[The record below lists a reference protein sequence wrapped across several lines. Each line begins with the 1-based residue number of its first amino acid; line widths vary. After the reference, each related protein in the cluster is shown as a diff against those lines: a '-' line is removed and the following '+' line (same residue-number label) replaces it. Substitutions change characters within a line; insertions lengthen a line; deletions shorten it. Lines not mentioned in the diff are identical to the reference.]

1 MISFRYPLVLLI
13 GLPVLGVLTFIFHYL
28 EKQAP
33 YQGGPRVGNTGLIAS
48 LPEFVMARRRLFIYS
63 VLMEAFLLVSLAGA
77 LVLAARPYKTQKVNN
92 GIRKRDIFLCM
103 DTCFYLDDLNT
114 ELIDELIEI
123 VKSMDGDRFGI
134 SLYSSSSLLLVPM
147 TDDYDY
153 VIMKLEELKEYFSL
167 GVKLDQYYGPMLIEG
182 ESWLDPY
189 VPPEEIA
196 EDYYRDLERFED
208 LSSSFHAA
216 TSINETYKRPFLVG
230 DGLFSCMYSF
240 PSFGQSDRSRVIIL
254 STENSEPVGAHP
266 NIRLPEAADYCAK
279 NNVTVYGLFR
289 GEAAFQNSAGANGF
303 FLVDVDTESNYE
315 SAGAE
320 LKAAVEKTGGV
331 FYEYGK
337 DMTVRE
343 IVRDIQKQEAM
354 LVDEVVVTTMVDQP
368 QIPVIMILVS
378 LLAMVV
384 LEVLRRG
391 SLTGSIRIGKGVK
404 EGRAHE

>member
-303 FLVDVDTESNYE
+303 FLVDVDTESDYE

-337 DMTVRE
+337 DMMVRE